1 MTKTTSSIVNPVIC
15 GLLLLLGNAAHGQQ
29 TPSFEQETSASQAA
43 SMQKEGSLEQ
53 QKVTVTNEQTK
64 QLAKEMAAVKAL
76 PVCSL
81 ARTNR
86 SCRLTIDRERP
97 LTPPTVQMYSNQ
109 SLTVIVKRPKIYER
123 YFLDYQSGQAT
134 ISPDIASA
142 IVQGML
148 PSLAK
153 IAVAHGFDLVQ
164 GEKSTA
170 DECATQE
177 ITDTAIPA
185 AGTVRNVVPAVW
197 KCLAQLAGKATPI
210 YRSLEPF
217 VAPDSLTPN
226 PPVDAGNRTDMEKL
240 VALMQP
246 ISGLLVTEFLL
257 SARISS
263 IAGDDGLKKTA
274 DMNLRAADARAILE
288 LTDLQKSAD
297 AVATDLLSYRLRISD
312 LEVYENGF
320 HDCSGVTDLTVAEQ
334 EQVPPVTCIWITS
347 KADDASMYH
356 NMVTRTI
363 TYSLNSLNLVSNS
376 QQAAPDPSK
385 KKLLASLAINFAD
398 NPKSASSALRWEASA
413 GTFFSSLPIR
423 SFSAAPVFMNGVITD
438 KKVSQNLIYP
448 TVVPFAA
455 GNYRL
460 TNDLGWTRWKSNLYW
475 TGAVGINPNTVSADF
490 ATGLSVS
497 WRALMVSG
505 LCHFG
510 RDVRLTQG
518 LTVGESLGA
527 GFNGTLS
534 TQTHWTTKFAIGL
547 SVRVPS
553 LTGR

>member
-1 MTKTTSSIVNPVIC
+1 MTKPASSVLNLIILSLFP
-15 GLLLLLGNAAHGQQ
+15 LLGNAVQAQQ
-29 TPSFEQETSASQAA
+29 TSPSKQGISAPRAA
-43 SMQKEGSLEQ
+43 GGQKEASPEQ
-53 QKVTVTNEQTK
+53 PEMKIKNEETT
-64 QLAKEMAAVKAL
+64 QLGQMMVAVKAL
-76 PVCSL
+76 PECSL
-81 ARTNR
+81 ARTNK

-97 LTPPTVQMYSNQ
+97 LTPPTVQMYSDQ
-109 SLTVIVKRPKIYER
+109 SLTVIVKRPKTYER

-142 IVQGML
+142 IVQGMF
-148 PSLAK
+148 PSFAK
-153 IAVAHGFDLVQ
+153 IAFQGFDFV
-164 GEKSTA
+164 EVKKSTVN
-170 DECATQE
+170 ECAARE
-177 ITDTAIPA
+177 ITDPAIPA
-185 AGTVRNVVPAVW
+185 AGTVKDILPAVK
-197 KCLAQLAGKATPI
+197 KCLAQLAGKETPI
-210 YRSLEPF
+210 YRALEPF
-217 VAPDSLTPN
+217 VAPDSRTPN
-226 PPVDAGNRTDMEKL
+226 PPVDTGNVTDIEKL
-240 VALMQP
+240 KALKQP
-246 ISGLLVTEFLL
+246 ISEFLTTEFVL

-263 IAGDDGLKKTA
+263 IAGDDKLKKAA
-274 DMNLRAADARAILE
+274 DDLRTADARAIVE

-297 AVATDLLSYRLRISD
+297 ALAADLLSYSLRIAD
-312 LEVYENGF
+312 LEVYQNGF
-320 HDCSGVTDLTVAEQ
+320 QDCSGVTDLTE
-334 EQVPPVTCIWITS
+334 EDRKQVPPVMCTWITS
-347 KADDASMYH
+347 KVDDATVYH

-423 SFSAAPVFMNGVITD
+423 SFSAAPVFTNGAITD

-460 TNDLGWTRWKSNLYW
+460 TNDLGWTRWKSNIYW

-490 ATGLSVS
+490 ATGLSLS

-510 RDVRLTQG
+510 HDVRLTQG

-527 GFNGTLS
+527 GFNGSPS
-534 TQTHWTTKFAIGL
+534 TQTHWTTKFAVGL